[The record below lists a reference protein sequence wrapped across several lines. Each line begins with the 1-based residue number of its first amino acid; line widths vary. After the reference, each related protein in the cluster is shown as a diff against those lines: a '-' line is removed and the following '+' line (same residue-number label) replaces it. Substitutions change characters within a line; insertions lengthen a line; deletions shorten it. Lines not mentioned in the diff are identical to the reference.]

1 MTSIKLTLAIAD
13 KDDFRDLWKLYKLSQ
28 QLEQAWCM
36 DEDPDTRA
44 RRCRWAIA
52 ERVQRM
58 QSSLIRIGM
67 GCEMLIR
74 EVCDPSK
81 DSYALKP
88 VVGAAPEMLAAL
100 YTALPFIE
108 DAMDDP
114 TYNPAKVALRLAEI
128 KAAIAKAEG
137 QA

>member
-1 MTSIKLTLAIAD
+1 MNSIKLTLAIAD
-13 KDDFRDLWKLYKLSQ
+13 KDDFRDLWKLYKLAQ

-58 QSSLIRIGM
+58 QTALIRIGM

-74 EVCDPSK
+74 EVCDPNS

-88 VVGAAPEMLAAL
+88 VVGAAPEMLDVLRRSKYAIEAL
-100 YTALPFIE
+100 DGTSVENEKLV
-108 DAMDDP
+108 DD
-114 TYNPAKVALRLAEI
+114 YRAVM
-128 KAAIAKAEG
+128 AKAEG
-137 QA
+137 QP

>member
-1 MTSIKLTLAIAD
+1 MSSIKLTLAIAD
-13 KDDFRDLWKLYKLSQ
+13 KDDFRDLWKLYKLAQ

-58 QSSLIRIGM
+58 QSALIRIGM
-67 GCEMLIR
+67 GCEMLIGA
-74 EVCDPSK
+74 VCDPNS

-88 VVGAAPEMLAAL
+88 VVGAAPDLLNAVRFLLSNPDNRISRADRDAA
-100 YTALPFIE
+100 Y
-108 DAMDDP
+108 
-114 TYNPAKVALRLAEI
+114 
-128 KAAIAKAEG
+128 AAIAKAEG